1 MHVRS
6 HRQWTNLAVVLFPFA
21 LPFLIAACRRPSEPS
36 TEQVYADAWLRLKR
50 GDLNGA
56 QQKADQEL
64 RRFADSNTEWH
75 WEFRTLK
82 AEVLL
87 RRRSNQQA
95 LDLLRPGVPESLAA
109 SDVAVWRS
117 LTQASASGYLFQFA
131 DAGRF
136 LSQANDLASRYH
148 PELLGEVALR
158 RGTLQFLEGNMQGAQ
173 EAYRAA
179 LAIARK
185 QGDRFLETASLGS
198 LGLIATREEHYDESI
213 QFNRAALNLS
223 RSIGAQGSEPII
235 LGNTAWGL
243 FELGDYDG
251 SLSLFQQAQQSAE
264 REANP
269 GVELGW
275 AVDVGALNFYL
286 HDYAS
291 AENELRQALELA
303 KRLDQKSQVG
313 ASLDALASVA
323 LKQGRIE
330 AAESYD
336 QQALAQFRA
345 IGYHAGEVSSEL
357 TEAQIAAERPDGAAD
372 AERILN
378 GVLRESNAQASTHWL
393 AEARLAKVYA
403 EEGKSTDA
411 ERQFQQAIATVESA
425 RRSVQE
431 EDLRLSFLANAIEFY
446 DDYVDFLVA
455 QHRTDDALELAT
467 QTRARTLT
475 EGLHIKRP
483 AGERAAV
490 DFERAAERD
499 RVTILTYWLGERH
512 SCLWTVS
519 PNGKLHFFTL
529 PPESEI
535 DSIVK
540 SYTAAVQGPRDPLS
554 TGNEDGEHLFEM
566 LVRPAIAFIPKGSR
580 VVVIPDGSL
589 FGLNFETLPVQ
600 SPAPHYW
607 IDDVTVVAAS
617 SPMFISTASRMR
629 RSMRGK
635 ALLIGDP
642 VSPSADFP
650 ALPNAGMEIS
660 DIEKH
665 FPAGDVKLISGKNA
679 TPQAY
684 ANSRPSKFS
693 YIHFVAHGTS
703 SVTAPL
709 DSAVILSRQGD
720 SFKLYGRD
728 IVNFPLHGALVTIS
742 ACHGVGTRNYSGEG
756 LVGLSWAFL
765 RAGASAVVA
774 ALWEV
779 DDASTADLMDRFYDE
794 LSKGVPPADALR
806 KAKLSLLHSGSVYSK
821 PFYWAPFQYYAG
833 A

>member
-1 MHVRS
+1 MRS
-6 HRQWTNLAVVLFPFA
+6 HRKWTNLAVVVFA
-21 LPFLIAACRRPSEPS
+21 FTLPLLIAACRRPSARS
-36 TEQVYADAWLRLKR
+36 TEQVYSEAWLSLKR
-50 GDLNGA
+50 GDLNDA

-64 RRFADSNTEWH
+64 RRFTDSNTEWH

-87 RRRSNQQA
+87 RKRLNQQA
-95 LDLLRPGVPESLAA
+95 LDLLQPAVPEFLVT
-109 SDVAVWRS
+109 SDVAVWQR
-117 LTQASASGYLFQFA
+117 LTQASASGYLFEFS
-131 DAGRF
+131 DASRF
-136 LSQANDLASRYH
+136 LSQANDIASRYH

-158 RGTLQFLEGNMQGAQ
+158 RGTLQFLQGNTQGAQ
-173 EAYRAA
+173 QAYRTA

-185 QGDRFLETASLGS
+185 QGDRFLETAALGS

-213 QFNRAALNLS
+213 QFNRAALELS
-223 RSIGAQGSEPII
+223 RSVGAQGSEPII

-243 FELGDYDG
+243 FELGDFDG
-251 SLSLFQQAQQSAE
+251 SLSLFEQAQQSAE
-264 REANP
+264 KEANP

-275 AVDVGALNFYL
+275 TVDVGALNFYL
-286 HDYAS
+286 RDYAS

-303 KRLDQKSQVG
+303 KRLNQKSQVG
-313 ASLDALASVA
+313 AALDVLASVA
-323 LKQGRIE
+323 LKQGRTE

-372 AERILN
+372 AERILSR
-378 GVLRESNAQASTHWL
+378 VLREPNSEASTHWL

-403 EEGKSTDA
+403 NEGKSTDA
-411 ERQFQQAIATVESA
+411 ERQFQHAIATVESA

-467 QTRARTLT
+467 QTRAQTLT
-475 EGLHIKRP
+475 EGLQLNRP
-483 AGERAAV
+483 VRAHASV
-490 DFERAAERD
+490 ELEQAAQRE

-512 SCLWTVS
+512 SYLWAVS
-519 PNGKLHFFTL
+519 SDGELHFFTL
-529 PPESEI
+529 PAKSEI
-535 DSIVK
+535 DTAVK
-540 SYTAAVQGPRDPLS
+540 SYTSAVQGPRDPLS
-554 TGNEDGEHLFEM
+554 TRNEDGARLFEM
-566 LVRPAIAFIPKGSR
+566 LVLPAIAFIPKGSR

-589 FGLNFETLPVQ
+589 FGLNFETLPVE
-600 SPAPHYW
+600 SAAPHYW
-607 IDDVTVVAAS
+607 IDDVTVVDAS
-617 SPMFISTASRMR
+617 SPMFISTASRTSR
-629 RSMRGK
+629 RARGK

-642 VSPSADFP
+642 LSPSADFP
-650 ALPNAGMEIS
+650 PLPNAGVEIS

-665 FPAGDVKLISGKNA
+665 FSSADVTLISGKNA
-679 TPQAY
+679 TPKAY
-684 ANSRPSKFS
+684 ADSQPGKFS

-703 SVTAPL
+703 SVTVPL

-728 IVNFPLHGALVTIS
+728 IVNLPLDGALVTIS
-742 ACHGVGTRNYSGEG
+742 ACHGVGMRNYSGEG

-779 DDASTADLMDRFYDE
+779 DDASTATLMDHFYDQ
-794 LSKGVPPADALR
+794 LSKGVAPAEALR
-806 KAKLSLLHSGSVYSK
+806 KAKLSLLHSGTVYSK

>member
-1 MHVRS
+1 M
-6 HRQWTNLAVVLFPFA
+6 
-21 LPFLIAACRRPSEPS
+21 
-36 TEQVYADAWLRLKR
+36 
-50 GDLNGA
+50 
-56 QQKADQEL
+56 
-64 RRFADSNTEWH
+64 
-75 WEFRTLK
+75 
-82 AEVLL
+82 LL
-87 RRRSNQQA
+87 RKRLNQEA
-95 LDLLRPGVPESLAA
+95 LDLLRPTLPEFLAT
-109 SDVAVWRS
+109 SDVAVWQR

-131 DAGRF
+131 DADRF
-136 LSQANDLASRYH
+136 LSQANDSATRYH

-158 RGTLQFLEGNMQGAQ
+158 RGTLEFLEGNTQGAQ

-185 QGDRFLETASLGS
+185 QRDPFLETASLGS

-213 QFNRAALNLS
+213 DLNRAALNLS
-223 RSIGAQGSEPII
+223 RSIGARGSEPII

-251 SLSLFQQAQQSAE
+251 SLNLFQQAQQSAE

-286 HDYAS
+286 HDYSS

-303 KRLDQKSQVG
+303 KRLDQKSQIG
-313 ASLDALASVA
+313 ASLDVLASVA

-345 IGYHAGEVSSEL
+345 IGYDAGELSSEL
-357 TEAQIAAERPDGAAD
+357 TEAQIAAGRPDGAAK
-372 AERILN
+372 AERVLN
-378 GVLRESNAQASTHWL
+378 SVLRESNSEASTHWL

-403 EEGKSTDA
+403 DEGKSKDA
-411 ERQFQQAIATVESA
+411 ERQFRQAIATVESA

-467 QTRARTLT
+467 QTRAQTLT
-475 EGLHIKRP
+475 EGLRLNRP
-483 AGERAAV
+483 VGWRASVDLERAAQR
-490 DFERAAERD
+490 EG
-499 RVTILTYWLGERH
+499 VTILTYWLGESH
-512 SCLWTVS
+512 SYLWAVS

-540 SYTAAVQGPRDPLS
+540 SYTGAVQGPRDPLS
-554 TGNEDGEHLFEM
+554 TGNEDGAHLFEM
-566 LVRPAIAFIPKGSR
+566 LVQPAIAFIPKGSR

-589 FGLNFETLPVQ
+589 FGLNFETLLVK

-607 IDDVTVVAAS
+607 IDDVTVVDAS
-617 SPMFISTASRMR
+617 SPMFISAASRMNH
-629 RSMRGK
+629 SARGQ

-650 ALPNAGMEIS
+650 PLPNAASEIT
-660 DIEKH
+660 DVRRH
-665 FPAGDVKLISGKNA
+665 FPLGDVTVITGKNA
-679 TPQAY
+679 TAQAY
-684 ANSRPSKFS
+684 ADSRPGQFS

-709 DSAVILSRQGD
+709 DSAVILSSQGD

-728 IVNFPLHGALVTIS
+728 IVNLPLHGALVTIS

-765 RAGASAVVA
+765 RAGASAVIA

-779 DDASTADLMDRFYDE
+779 DDASTANLMDHFYDQ
-794 LSKGVPPADALR
+794 LSKGVAPADALR
-806 KAKLSLLHSGSVYSK
+806 NAKLILLHSESVYGK